1 MRTIFFGTPELGIP
15 ALEVLRRR
23 TNLLAVVCQ
32 PDKEQGRGRKPV
44 PPPVK
49 EWAIQ
54 HGVTVC
60 QPEKLNDGTFEAWLR
75 THAPDLCVV
84 AAYGRLL
91 KQPILDVPRM
101 GFLNIH
107 PSLLPKYRGPS
118 PIQTSILNGET
129 KTGVT
134 IMKVTLEMDA
144 GPIMLQV
151 EAPIYQEDTSLS
163 LTNRLAQVGAALLD
177 EAITLLETGRASFTP
192 QDDSQ
197 ATYCKLFEKSDGQI
211 YWNKP
216 AIAIHNLV
224 RAAIPWPVAFSSY
237 RGETMR
243 IFKTEPLQSTAPAE
257 PGTITEITKDAIIV
271 ATGEGTLAI
280 RELQMP
286 GKRRMTTAEFLRG
299 RKIDVGSKFET
310 T

>member
-15 ALEVLRRR
+15 ALEHLRHR
-23 TNLLAVVCQ
+23 TNLIAVVCQ
-32 PDKEQGRGRKPV
+32 PDKEQGRGRKPA

-54 HGVTVC
+54 HGVTVH
-60 QPEKLNDGTFEAWLR
+60 QPEKLNDGTFEAWLKDKD
-75 THAPDLCVV
+75 PDLCVV

-118 PIQTSILNGET
+118 PIQTAILNGDT

-144 GPIMLQV
+144 GPIMLQA
-151 EAPIYQEDTSLS
+151 EAPIHPEDTSLS
-163 LTNRLAQVGAALLD
+163 LTNRLAQLGATLLD
-177 EAITLLETGRASFTP
+177 KALTLLETGEASFTP

-197 ATYCKLFEKSDGQI
+197 ATYCKLFEKSDGLIQ
-211 YWNKP
+211 WNKP
-216 AIAIHNLV
+216 AAAIHNLV
-224 RAAIPWPVAFSSY
+224 RAAIPWPVAFSVY
-237 RGETMR
+237 KGETMR
-243 IFKTEPLQSTAPAE
+243 IFKTQPLPGKTTAE
-257 PGTITEITKDAIIV
+257 PGTVIDVDKDAIIV
-271 ATGEGTLAI
+271 TTGEGALAI
-280 RELQMP
+280 HELQMP

-299 RKIDVGSKFET
+299 RKIDLGSKFET